1 MLNLATKKNKK
12 TQQNIFTKAIA
23 QNDAAVK
30 TTFIVAK
37 EIAPTFQ
44 VIFRGFIYEA
54 VHAEGV

>member
-37 EIAPTFQ
+37 EIA
-44 VIFRGFIYEA
+44 FRGFIYEA